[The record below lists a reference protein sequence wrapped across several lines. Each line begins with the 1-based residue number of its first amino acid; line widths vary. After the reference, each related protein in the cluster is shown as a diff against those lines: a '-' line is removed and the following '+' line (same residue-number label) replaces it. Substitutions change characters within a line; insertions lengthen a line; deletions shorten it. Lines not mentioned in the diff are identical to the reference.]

1 MKNKQTPKLFA
12 GFKCLLFVVS
22 ALILL
27 VIVIAPA
34 RANAQNKKVKKA
46 QTRKDT
52 ATDDKVYEVCEQM
65 PIFEGGDAA
74 LLKYLRENLKY
85 LRENLKYPDK
95 TKDRGVQGRLI
106 IGFIVEKDGSL
117 TDVKVLRPVDIDLDA
132 EVLRL
137 VKGMPKWIPGRHNGQ
152 RVRVR
157 YLLPIHI
164 CLQ

>member
-12 GFKCLLFVVS
+12 GFKCLFFVVS

-27 VIVIAPA
+27 VIVVAPV
-34 RANAQNKKVKKA
+34 RANAQDKKGNTS

-85 LRENLKYPDK
+85 PDN
-95 TKDRGVQGRLI
+95 TKDRGVQGRLV

>member
-1 MKNKQTPKLFA
+1 MKHKQTPKLFA

-27 VIVIAPA
+27 IIVIAPA
-34 RANAQNKKVKKA
+34 SANAQDKRGKTT

-85 LRENLKYPDK
+85 PDK
-95 TKDRGVQGRLI
+95 TKDRGVQGRLV

-137 VKGMPKWIPGRHNGQ
+137 VKGMLKWIPGRQNGQ
-152 RVRVR
+152 RVRVK

>member
-1 MKNKQTPKLFA
+1 MFA

-34 RANAQNKKVKKA
+34 RANAQDKKGNTT

-52 ATDDKVYEVCEQM
+52 ATDDKIYEVCEQM

-85 LRENLKYPDK
+85 PDN
-95 TKDRGVQGRLI
+95 TKDRGVQGRLV

>member
-34 RANAQNKKVKKA
+34 RANAQDKREKTT

-65 PIFEGGDAA
+65 PTFEGGDAA

-85 LRENLKYPDK
+85 PDN
-95 TKDRGVQGRLI
+95 TKDRGVQGRLV

>member
-34 RANAQNKKVKKA
+34 RANAQDKREKTT

-85 LRENLKYPDK
+85 PDK
-95 TKDRGVQGRLI
+95 TKDRGVQGRLV

-132 EVLRL
+132 EVLRV

>member
-1 MKNKQTPKLFA
+1 MENKQTTNLFA
-12 GFKCLLFVVS
+12 GFKCLLFAVS

-34 RANAQNKKVKKA
+34 RANAQDKKGKTT

-52 ATDDKVYEVCEQM
+52 ATDDKVYEVCEQI

-85 LRENLKYPDK
+85 PDN
-95 TKDRGVQGRLI
+95 TKDRGVQGRLV

-132 EVLRL
+132 EALR
-137 VKGMPKWIPGRHNGQ
+137 VIKGMPKWIPGRHNGQ

>member
-34 RANAQNKKVKKA
+34 RANAQDKREKTT
-46 QTRKDT
+46 QTHKDT
-52 ATDDKVYEVCEQM
+52 TTDDKIYEVCEQM

-74 LLKYLRENLKY
+74 LMKYLTDSV
-85 LRENLKYPDK
+85 KYPELAK
-95 TKDRGVQGRLI
+95 KHGVQGRVV

-117 TDVKVLRPVDIDLDA
+117 TDVKVLRHVDIALDA
-132 EVLRL
+132 EALRV
-137 VKGMPKWIPGRHNGQ
+137 VKGMPKWIPGCQ
-152 RVRVR
+152 DEQLVRVR
-157 YLLPIHI
+157 YNVPVSFRLKPME
-164 CLQ
+164 

>member
-12 GFKCLLFVVS
+12 GFKCLLLAIS
-22 ALILL
+22 ALVLL

-34 RANAQNKKVKKA
+34 RANAQDKREKTT

-85 LRENLKYPDK
+85 PDK
-95 TKDRGVQGRLI
+95 TKDRGVQGRLV

-132 EVLRL
+132 EALR
-137 VKGMPKWIPGRHNGQ
+137 VIKGMPKWIPGRQNGK
-152 RVRVR
+152 RMRVR

>member
-27 VIVIAPA
+27 VIVIAPV
-34 RANAQNKKVKKA
+34 RANAQDKKGKTT
-46 QTRKDT
+46 QMRKDT
-52 ATDDKVYEVCEQM
+52 ATDDKIYEVCEQM

-74 LLKYLRENLKY
+74 LLKYLG
-85 LRENLKYPDK
+85 ENLKYPDK
-95 TKDRGVQGRLI
+95 TKDRGVQGRLG

-132 EVLRL
+132 EVLR
-137 VKGMPKWIPGRHNGQ
+137 VIKGMPKWIPGRQNGK

>member
-1 MKNKQTPKLFA
+1 MRMKKKQTPTLFA
-12 GFKCLLFVVS
+12 GFKCLLFAISTLV
-22 ALILL
+22 LL
-27 VIVIAPA
+27 VIVFAPA
-34 RANAQNKKVKKA
+34 GANAQNKKVKKA
-46 QTRKDT
+46 RTHKDT
-52 ATDDKVYEVCEQM
+52 TTDDKVYEVCEQM

-85 LRENLKYPDK
+85 PDK
-95 TKDRGVQGRLI
+95 TKDRGVQGRLV

>member
-1 MKNKQTPKLFA
+1 MKHKQTPKLFA

-34 RANAQNKKVKKA
+34 SANAQDKRGKTT

-52 ATDDKVYEVCEQM
+52 TTDDKVYEVCEQM

-85 LRENLKYPDK
+85 PDK
-95 TKDRGVQGRLI
+95 TKDRGVQGRLV

-117 TDVKVLRPVDIDLDA
+117 TDVKVLRHVDIALDA
-132 EVLRL
+132 EALRV
-137 VKGMPKWIPGRHNGQ
+137 VKGMPKWIPGCQ
-152 RVRVR
+152 DEQLVRVR
-157 YLLPIHI
+157 YNVPVSFRLKPME
-164 CLQ
+164 

>member
-1 MKNKQTPKLFA
+1 MKNKQTPILFT

-34 RANAQNKKVKKA
+34 SANAQDKRGKTT

-65 PIFEGGDAA
+65 PIYEGGDAA
-74 LLKYLRENLKY
+74 LLKY

-95 TKDRGVQGRLI
+95 TKDRGVQGRLV

-117 TDVKVLRPVDIDLDA
+117 TAVKVLRPVDIDLDA

-137 VKGMPKWIPGRHNGQ
+137 VKGRPKWIPGRQNGK

>member
-1 MKNKQTPKLFA
+1 MNNKQTPNLFA
-12 GFKCLLFVVS
+12 GFKCLLFAISTLV
-22 ALILL
+22 LL
-27 VIVIAPA
+27 VIVFVPA
-34 RANAQNKKVKKA
+34 GANAQNKKVKKA

-85 LRENLKYPDK
+85 PDK
-95 TKDRGVQGRLI
+95 TKDRGVQGRLV

>member
-1 MKNKQTPKLFA
+1 MNNKQSPNLFA
-12 GFKCLLFVVS
+12 GFKCLLFAISTLVLLAVVF
-22 ALILL
+22 
-27 VIVIAPA
+27 VPA
-34 RANAQNKKVKKA
+34 GANAQNKKVEKA
-46 QTRKDT
+46 QTHKDT
-52 ATDDKVYEVCEQM
+52 TTDDKVYEVCEQM

-74 LLKYLRENLKY
+74 LLKYLTDSV
-85 LRENLKYPDK
+85 KYPELAK
-95 TKDRGVQGRLI
+95 KHGVQGRVV

-117 TDVKVLRPVDIDLDA
+117 TNVKVLRAVDIAIDA
-132 EVLRL
+132 EVLRV

>member
-1 MKNKQTPKLFA
+1 MRMKNKQTPILFT

-34 RANAQNKKVKKA
+34 SANAQDKRGKTT

-85 LRENLKYPDK
+85 PDK
-95 TKDRGVQGRLI
+95 TKDRGVQGRLV

-117 TDVKVLRPVDIDLDA
+117 TDVKVLRLVDIALDS
-132 EVLRL
+132 EVLRV
-137 VKGMPKWIPGRHNGQ
+137 VKGMPKWIPGRQNGK

>member
-27 VIVIAPA
+27 VIVIAPV
-34 RANAQNKKVKKA
+34 RANAQDKKGKTT
-46 QTRKDT
+46 QMRKDT
-52 ATDDKVYEVCEQM
+52 ATDDKIYEVCEQM

-85 LRENLKYPDK
+85 PDN
-95 TKDRGVQGRLI
+95 TKDRGVQGRLV

-137 VKGMPKWIPGRHNGQ
+137 VKGMPKWIPGRQNGK

>member
-1 MKNKQTPKLFA
+1 MKNKQTPILFT
-12 GFKCLLFVVS
+12 GFKCLLFVIS
-22 ALILL
+22 ALVLL

-34 RANAQNKKVKKA
+34 SANAQDKRGKTT

-74 LLKYLRENLKY
+74 LLKYLGENLK
-85 LRENLKYPDK
+85 LPEEDQE
-95 TKDRGVQGRLI
+95 RGMQGRMVV
-106 IGFIVEKDGSL
+106 GFIVEKDGSL

>member
-1 MKNKQTPKLFA
+1 MNNKQTPNLFA

-34 RANAQNKKVKKA
+34 RANAQDKREKTT

-85 LRENLKYPDK
+85 PDN
-95 TKDRGVQGRLI
+95 TKDRGVQGRLV

-157 YLLPIHI
+157 YLLPIYI

>member
-1 MKNKQTPKLFA
+1 MNNKQAPNLFA
-12 GFKCLLFVVS
+12 GFKCLLFAVS
-22 ALILL
+22 ALVLL
-27 VIVIAPA
+27 VIVVAPA
-34 RANAQNKKVKKA
+34 RANAQDKRGKTT
-46 QTRKDT
+46 QTHKDT
-52 ATDDKVYEVCEQM
+52 TTDDKIYEVCEQM

-85 LRENLKYPDK
+85 PDN
-95 TKDRGVQGRLI
+95 TKDRGVQGRLV

-132 EVLRL
+132 EALR
-137 VKGMPKWIPGRHNGQ
+137 VIKGMPKWIPGRHNGQ

>member
-1 MKNKQTPKLFA
+1 MRMKNKQTPNLFA
-12 GFKCLLFVVS
+12 GFKCLLFAIS
-22 ALILL
+22 ALVLL
-27 VIVIAPA
+27 VVVFVPA
-34 RANAQNKKVKKA
+34 RANAQDKKGKTT

-74 LLKYLRENLKY
+74 LLKYLTDSV
-85 LRENLKYPDK
+85 KYPELAK
-95 TKDRGVQGRLI
+95 KHGVQGRVV

-132 EVLRL
+132 EALRGI
-137 VKGMPKWIPGRHNGQ
+137 KGMPKWIPGRHNGQ

-157 YLLPIHI
+157 HLLPIHI

>member
-1 MKNKQTPKLFA
+1 MRMKNKQTPKLFA

-34 RANAQNKKVKKA
+34 RANAQDKREKTT

-85 LRENLKYPDK
+85 PDN
-95 TKDRGVQGRLI
+95 TKDRGVQGRLV

-137 VKGMPKWIPGRHNGQ
+137 VKGMPKWIPGCQ
-152 RVRVR
+152 DEQLVRVR
-157 YLLPIHI
+157 YNVPVSFRLKPME
-164 CLQ
+164 